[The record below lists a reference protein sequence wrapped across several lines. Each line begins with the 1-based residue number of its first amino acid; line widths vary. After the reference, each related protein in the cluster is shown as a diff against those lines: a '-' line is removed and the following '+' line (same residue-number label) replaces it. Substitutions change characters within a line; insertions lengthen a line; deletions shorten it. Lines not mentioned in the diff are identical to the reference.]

1 MTKDWLKDKV
11 TGDKFY
17 PITHED
23 AVIDNNGT
31 LLSSKLSNLQP
42 LVISI
47 SENDTTVPSGT
58 YASITAALAAGR
70 EVFVK
75 VNDDLLT
82 LPLVFSFPNVLYVFS
97 IGIAIETSSSVY
109 GARIMADDT
118 VKVNFNNVAPDE
130 HDHGNI
136 ANGGTLQTNDIAIA
150 NGDKLVVTDASDS
163 NKIARTSLAFDGSTT
178 TKALSQKGTFETF
191 YQKPYSGIPENHLAV
206 AVQETLDNSAQK
218 RKVVT
223 GTVSTTAN
231 GDSMYMTTEVFSVYP
246 GETIHFTCTSNN
258 HSTCLESYP
267 LGASLATSNSGDVE
281 WTNNT
286 NDLVD
291 VKGGCASSGHS
302 YTVFTYCNGVPKDE
316 LRTDVQASL
325 SKADTAIQSIKTL
338 NGKSLLGSGDLE
350 VPIILQEKTF
360 SAFTA
365 SANNKDNSYV
375 FFMNVVPTSNNFY
388 DNWKIRYRLFVTT
401 SEDWTQGVYECEWGS
416 AGTNQV
422 HTVNNRFY
430 STTYLPIYTH
440 LLLWY
445 STSAK
450 YDNRATYPMK
460 IGVRL
465 LNARNN
471 TTLAR
476 TFKIQILETYNCTTS
491 FTTNIETYGSVNDDN
506 LYGSCSEATASQ
518 LGTKMVGDTN
528 YPNYYYYEYYQ
539 SYRIHSVDT
548 PLYRY
553 KFCGFDRSG
562 RLIPISSTNQ
572 TSTMVEKIPSALG
585 MDVSRGLVFYNSS
598 AIITDPTVILGTG
611 TIHRHFSNQVIANAN
626 YTFNTAISENC
637 EIYLAGTYSN
647 GYFTLADNATNHNLY
662 YLYVTNGGT
671 YQQYLSQFTSG
682 YYYWLLGN
690 ASPSSGIDFLPDH
703 PLYYYD
709 GTDLIPVI
717 GGGSNDSSDD
727 SSNDSQSVFYI
738 DISDEDSSCPS
749 GTYNF
754 ITDAIAAGMLPVL
767 RITMDTDEGQTEY
780 FYLTDDYSIGNS
792 NEECYYVFSNIT
804 NYQDINSKV
813 LYCTISD
820 SDNYSLTGQILT
832 STTYA
837 EPKMQ
842 IVPTNSTA
850 MGGITAQ
857 PNKYYVISDNPATL
871 SIKLPRTLNSTFS
884 EKIMFQFVTANSG
897 KINISFNIA
906 SGEVIAPSLY
916 VDRDLSWE
924 SSTNYEVTAIHNG
937 SSWFIHQHVM
947 GMYVIK

>member
-17 PITHED
+17 PITHQD

-31 LLSSKLSNLQP
+31 TLSSKLSNLQP

-70 EVFVK
+70 EVLVEIDNMAVLALAYK
-75 VNDDLLT
+75 
-82 LPLVFSFPNVLYVFS
+82 LPDMAYLFSTYLAFEGNITVSAVAI
-97 IGIAIETSSSVY
+97 IG
-109 GARIMADDT
+109 DDT
-118 VKVNFNNVAPDE
+118 IQSILTNVALAQ
-130 HDHGNI
+130 HSHGNI
-136 ANGGTLQTNDIAIA
+136 ASGGTLQTIDISIA

-163 NKIARTSLAFDGSTT
+163 NKVARTSLAFDGSTT
-178 TKALSQKGTFETF
+178 TQALSKKGTFETF
-191 YQKPYSGIPENHLAV
+191 YQKPFSGIPENHFAV

-231 GDSMYMTTEVFSVYP
+231 GDLMYMTTEVFSIYP
-246 GETIHFTCTSNN
+246 GETIHFSCKSSN

-267 LGASLATSNSGDVE
+267 LGASLATSSSGDVE

-286 NDLVD
+286 STSVD

-302 YTVFTYCNGVPKDE
+302 YTIFIYCNGVPKDE

-325 SKADTAIQSIKTL
+325 AKADTAIQSIKTL

-350 VPIILQEKTF
+350 VPIVLQEKTF

-365 SANNKDNSYV
+365 SANDQNNTYV

-401 SEDWTQGVYECEWGS
+401 SEDWTQGVYDCEWGS

-422 HTVNNRFY
+422 YTVNNRFF
-430 STTYLPIYTH
+430 STTYIPIYTH

-445 STSAK
+445 NTAAK
-450 YDNRATYPMK
+450 YANRATYPMK
-460 IGVRL
+460 IGARL
-465 LNARNN
+465 LNARNA

-476 TFKIQILETYNCTTS
+476 IFKIQILETYNCTTS

-506 LYGSCSEATASQ
+506 LYGYCSEATASQ
-518 LGTKMVGDTN
+518 LGTKMTGDIN
-528 YPNYYYYEYYQ
+528 YPNYYHYEYYQ
-539 SYRIHSVDT
+539 SYRIHSIDT

-572 TSTMVEKIPSALG
+572 TTTSTMVEKIPSTLG
-585 MDVSRGLVFYNSS
+585 MDVSRGLVWYCS
-598 AIITDPTVILGTG
+598 ATAITDPTTILSTG
-611 TIHRHFSNQVIANAN
+611 TIYRHSSNYGIANAN
-626 YTFNTAISENC
+626 YNFNTAISGNC
-637 EIYLAGTYSN
+637 EIYLAGTYSD

-690 ASPSSGIDFLPDH
+690 ANTTGIDFLPDH
-703 PLYYYD
+703 PLYYYN

-727 SSNDSQSVFYI
+727 SQSVFYI
-738 DISDEDSSCPS
+738 DISDEDVSCPS

-754 ITDAIAAGMLPVL
+754 ITNAIAAGMLPVL

-780 FYLTDDYSIGNS
+780 LYLTEDYSIGDS

-804 NYQDINSKV
+804 NYQDIHSKV

-820 SDNYSLTGQILT
+820 SDSYSLTGQILAN
-832 STTYA
+832 STYV

-842 IVPTNSTA
+842 IVSTNSTA
-850 MGGITAQ
+850 MGGVTAQ
-857 PNKYYVISDNPATL
+857 PNKYYVISDTPATL

-884 EKIMFQFVTANSG
+884 EKIMFQFTTANAG
-897 KINISFNIA
+897 KISISFSIA
-906 SGEVIAPSLY
+906 SGEGTAPSVC
-916 VDRDLSWE
+916 VDRSLSWE

-937 SSWFIHQHVM
+937 SSWFVHQHIM
-947 GMYVIK
+947 GMQVIK